1 MKQLSCHVLDTAN
14 GKPAAGIAVQL
25 FSLNEQT
32 CLAEAT
38 TDQDGRA
45 KFPQVTLEKQGYKLR
60 FLVAPYCD
68 AQFSNAFF
76 PFIDVNFNVYDEGN
90 GNYHIPLLLS
100 PFSYSSYRGS

>member
-14 GKPAAGIAVQL
+14 GRPAAGIQVQL
-25 FSLNEQT
+25 FSLSDQT
-32 CLAEAT
+32 CLAEAI

-45 KFPQVTLEKQGYKLR
+45 RFPEVILEKQGYTLR

-68 AQFSNAFF
+68 AQFGSAFF
-76 PFIDVNFNVYDEGN
+76 PLIDVNFNVYDK

>member
-1 MKQLSCHVLDTAN
+1 MKKLSCHVLDTAN
-14 GKPAAGIAVQL
+14 GKPAAGIQVQL
-25 FSLNEQT
+25 FRLNDQT
-32 CLAEAT
+32 CLGETT

-45 KFPQVTLEKQGYKLR
+45 TFSEVTLETQHYTLR

-68 AQFSNAFF
+68 AQFGSTFF
-76 PFIDVNFNVYDEGN
+76 PLIDVNFTVNDD

>member
-1 MKQLSCHVLDTAN
+1 MNKLSCHVLDTAN
-14 GKPAAGIAVQL
+14 GKPAAGIQVQL
-25 FSLNEQT
+25 FSLNDQT
-32 CLAEAT
+32 TLGEAT

-45 KFPQVTLEKQGYKLR
+45 KFPEIKLEKQSYTLR

-68 AQFSNAFF
+68 AQFGSAFF
-76 PFIDVNFNVYDEGN
+76 PLIDVNFNVYDE

>member
-1 MKQLSCHVLDTAN
+1 MKQLSCHILDTAN
-14 GKPAAGIAVQL
+14 GKPATDIRVQL
-25 FSLNEQT
+25 FRLNDQT

-45 KFPQVTLEKQGYKLR
+45 KFTNITLEKQGYTLR

-68 AQFSNAFF
+68 AQFGSAFF
-76 PFIDVNFNVYDEGN
+76 PLIDVNFNVCDE

>member
-14 GKPAAGIAVQL
+14 GKPAAGIQVQL
-25 FSLNEQT
+25 FGLNDQI

-45 KFPQVTLEKQGYKLR
+45 KFPELILEKQGYTLR

-68 AQFSNAFF
+68 AQFGSAFF
-76 PFIDVNFNVYDEGN
+76 PLIDVNFNVYDE

>member
-1 MKQLSCHVLDTAN
+1 MKQLSCHILDTAN
-14 GKPAAGIAVQL
+14 GKPAAGITVQL
-25 FSLNEQT
+25 FSLNEST

-45 KFPQVTLEKQGYKLR
+45 KFPQVTLEKQGYTLR

-68 AQFSNAFF
+68 TEFGNAFF
-76 PFIDVNFNVYDEGN
+76 PLIDMNFNVYDDR
-90 GNYHIPLLLS
+90 NYHIPLLLS

>member
-1 MKQLSCHVLDTAN
+1 MKQLSCHILDTAN
-14 GKPAAGIAVQL
+14 GKPAAGIQVKL
-25 FSLNEQT
+25 FSLNDQT
-32 CLAEAT
+32 VLAEAT

-45 KFPQVTLEKQGYKLR
+45 RFPEVTLEKQPYTIR

-68 AQFSNAFF
+68 AQFGSAFF
-76 PFIDVNFNVYDEGN
+76 PLIDVNFNVYDE